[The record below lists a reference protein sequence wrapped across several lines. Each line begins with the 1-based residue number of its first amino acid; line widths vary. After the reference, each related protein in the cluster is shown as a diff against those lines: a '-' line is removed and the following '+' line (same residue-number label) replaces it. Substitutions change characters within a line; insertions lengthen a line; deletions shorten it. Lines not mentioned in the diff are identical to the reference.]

1 VKLNY
6 SYGGGLLLRR
16 LGVLLGC
23 IRRGLAS
30 LESLDGL
37 DHFEEFC
44 LFWAMV
50 RVYVD
55 GCSPMLCCN
64 H

>member
-1 VKLNY
+1 MGEAELFARRRPA
-6 SYGGGLLLRR
+6 LRR

-23 IRRGLAS
+23 IRMSLIP

-44 LFWAMV
+44 LF
-50 RVYVD
+50 
-55 GCSPMLCCN
+55 
-64 H
+64 

>member
-6 SYGGGLLLRR
+6 SHGGGLLLRR

-23 IRRGLAS
+23 IRMGLIP

-37 DHFEEFC
+37 DHFEVFC
-44 LFWAMV
+44 LF
-50 RVYVD
+50 
-55 GCSPMLCCN
+55 
-64 H
+64 